1 MFPVRRNRL
10 STARAA
16 AAVLALAALVAASGP
31 ASAAAPGAVKRACLI
46 EGRMMGETIKD
57 CSEAAMPGSA
67 EDYAG
72 QCRENVAAFTQMGGS
87 ATATVLPACPA
98 KAQAACVGIMGQPAS
113 AYYYARDAA
122 SLAAAQKGCV
132 AQRGKWV
139 ANP

>member
-1 MFPVRRNRL
+1 MFLVRRKRL
-10 STARAA
+10 STLAAA
-16 AAVLALAALVAASGP
+16 AAVLALGALAAVP
-31 ASAAAPGAVKRACLI
+31 ATAAAPGAVKRACLI

-57 CSEAAMPGSA
+57 CSEATMPGSA
-67 EDYAG
+67 EDYAS
-72 QCRENVAAFTQMGGS
+72 QCRENVSAFTQMGGS